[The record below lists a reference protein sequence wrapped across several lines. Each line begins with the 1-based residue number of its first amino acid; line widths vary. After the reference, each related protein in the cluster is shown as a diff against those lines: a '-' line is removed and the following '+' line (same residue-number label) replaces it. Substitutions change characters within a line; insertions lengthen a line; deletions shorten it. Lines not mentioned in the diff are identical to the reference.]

1 MSEPQQEPFGFDSL
15 KKLKIP
21 SINSFLASK
30 PNNVVSG
37 AITGIGQTIG
47 GAVVAVGEYLWNN
60 SSNVSKQRK
69 KATFTGCGLQCLI
82 LAIVK
87 AEESINW
94 VSMLSANSDS

>member
-1 MSEPQQEPFGFDSL
+1 MSDSTQPPFGFEAL

-47 GAVVAVGEYLWNN
+47 GAVVALGEYL
-60 SSNVSKQRK
+60 
-69 KATFTGCGLQCLI
+69 
-82 LAIVK
+82 
-87 AEESINW
+87 
-94 VSMLSANSDS
+94 

>member
-1 MSEPQQEPFGFDSL
+1 MSDSQQTPFGFEAL

-47 GAVVAVGEYLWNN
+47 GAVVAVGEYL
-60 SSNVSKQRK
+60 
-69 KATFTGCGLQCLI
+69 
-82 LAIVK
+82 
-87 AEESINW
+87 
-94 VSMLSANSDS
+94 

>member
-1 MSEPQQEPFGFDSL
+1 MLLPAQSRLVEVIGEDMSDSTQPPFGFEAL

-47 GAVVAVGEYLWNN
+47 GAVVALGE
-60 SSNVSKQRK
+60 
-69 KATFTGCGLQCLI
+69 
-82 LAIVK
+82 
-87 AEESINW
+87 
-94 VSMLSANSDS
+94 

>member
-1 MSEPQQEPFGFDSL
+1 MAEPQETSFGFESL

-47 GAVVAVGEYLWNN
+47 GAVVATGE
-60 SSNVSKQRK
+60 
-69 KATFTGCGLQCLI
+69 
-82 LAIVK
+82 
-87 AEESINW
+87 
-94 VSMLSANSDS
+94 

>member
-1 MSEPQQEPFGFDSL
+1 MLQHCFSSKDSEEAGCQQTFFLFAASVSDHLVVKIWDDMAEPQETSFGFEQL

-47 GAVVAVGEYLWNN
+47 GAVVAMGE
-60 SSNVSKQRK
+60 
-69 KATFTGCGLQCLI
+69 
-82 LAIVK
+82 
-87 AEESINW
+87 
-94 VSMLSANSDS
+94 